1 MDITEKEL
9 QNKIG
14 QYLANYFEVEFE
26 KISDCK
32 KSRIDIFMY
41 HKTDALK
48 EYPIGI
54 EIKKSNIKK
63 GAEIAK
69 WLLQSDR
76 YTENTFNNQ
85 KTLIFVCPQI
95 SGNYFEEGQNIS
107 KHDIYSASTYSCHHN
122 VHTFLYG
129 AFKVGE
135 FQKYNSIKNETCIR
149 LAINTKIIWNSEIPN
164 LFHYDR
170 YNKLCQ

>member
-1 MDITEKEL
+1 MITTEKEL

-14 QYLANYFEVEFE
+14 QYLSNYFEVQFE
-26 KISDCK
+26 KVSDCK

-41 HKTDALK
+41 HKSDVL
-48 EYPIGI
+48 EQYPIGI
-54 EIKKSNIKK
+54 EIKRTNVKK

-76 YTENTFNNQ
+76 YTETTFNNQ
-85 KTLIFVCPQI
+85 KTLIFICPQI
-95 SGNYFEEGQNIS
+95 SGNYFEEGLNIS
-107 KHDIYSASTYSCHHN
+107 KHDIYGASTYSCHHN

-135 FQKYNSIKNETCIR
+135 FQKFKCYNNKEHCR
-149 LAINTKIIWNSEIPN
+149 LAINTKIVWHSENPNSFNFE
-164 LFHYDR
+164 R
-170 YNKLCQ
+170 YSKLCQ